1 VAQEIYNSPEAIADR
16 GASTPLPAPTNAE
29 QVTLVTALYETILDR
44 DPETAGLDGW
54 LTLLNSGQSPADVA
68 AEIYNSPE
76 AIADRAAKT
85 PPTN

>member
-1 VAQEIYNSPEAIADR
+1 M
-16 GASTPLPAPTNAE
+16 L
-29 QVTLVTALYETILDR
+29 TALYETILGR
-44 DPETAGLDGW
+44 DPETAGLQGW
-54 LTLLNSGQSPADVA
+54 LALLDNGQSPGDVA